1 MCMSTSALAILEH
14 VCALQCTK
22 GLAWWWLINPLLA
35 SLINGLIVLKQLC
48 QSQWCMAAA
57 QQQLQEIRLASGWC
71 RAQRPEHTTPAI
83 CSQRQMVWG
92 GGYLTC
98 IIMIDITNK
107 TCWWSHLYKCINQSY
122 FSFSLQYIINLN
134 IINYYTIQ
142 FDSRISLVKHFKNK
156 NMKQYI
162 DSKKNGGRADT
173 QYPFAIVIHHLSS
186 PSPAWTAECRE
197 VKDVVDARLD
207 KCQHTEFSGLLN
219 FSWIYTSSKELQ
231 ICHDCKIC
239 TVTFKEIN

>member
-1 MCMSTSALAILEH
+1 MSMSTSALAILEH

-22 GLAWWWLINPLLA
+22 RVGRSWIWWWLINPLLA

-92 GGYLTC
+92 GVYLTC

-134 IINYYTIQ
+134 IINYYIIQ
-142 FDSRISLVKHFKNK
+142 FDNRISLVKHFKNK

-162 DSKKNGGRADT
+162 DTVTICHWN
-173 QYPFAIVIHHLSS
+173 PSS
-186 PSPAWTAECRE
+186 LQSICAWRAECRE
-197 VKDVVDARLD
+197 VKDVVDAQLD

-231 ICHDCKIC
+231 ICRDCKIC

>member
-1 MCMSTSALAILEH
+1 MHPRTTAYDLFVTCNVHVYKRTSYFGTCMCTAMYKRVGRSWI
-14 VCALQCTK
+14 
-22 GLAWWWLINPLLA
+22 WWWLINPLLA

-162 DSKKNGGRADT
+162 DSKKMEEGQT
-173 QYPFAIVIHHLSS
+173 HSTHL
-186 PSPAWTAECRE
+186 P
-197 VKDVVDARLD
+197 L
-207 KCQHTEFSGLLN
+207 
-219 FSWIYTSSKELQ
+219 
-231 ICHDCKIC
+231 
-239 TVTFKEIN
+239 